1 MQRHYLAPEFKITTG
16 ENVKPVLDELT
27 NRKINSVNDLQ
38 QWLKDNSEV
47 AAVIS
52 EDGAW
57 RYIKM
62 TCNTQ
67 DETLQ
72 NEFNFFVTEIEPNLT
87 PYTNELNKKLV

>member
-1 MQRHYLAPEFKITTG
+1 MQRHYLAPEFKITTW

-72 NEFNFFVTEIEPNLT
+72 NEFTPTNDEPLDMEL
-87 PYTNELNKKLV
+87 YELYNEK